1 MTQVANEELSL
12 CAGGRW
18 MEVGVQS
25 SPGKQGGSSTL
36 SVGDTFTLHPTP
48 YTLHPT
54 PHTAHPTP
62 YTLHPTPYTLN
73 LSPYTLHPTPY
84 TLHPAPRTL
93 QRTLST
99 GDYFGVQSSPSSP
112 GLQTK
117 VDPAPCTENQLLG
130 KGENRELAQP

>member
-1 MTQVANEELSL
+1 MKNFRCVQVE
-12 CAGGRW
+12 GGWRW
-18 MEVGVQS
+18 GCRAARGNNARQARCPQV
-25 SPGKQGGSSTL
+25 
-36 SVGDTFTLHPTP
+36 TP
-48 YTLHPT
+48 S
-54 PHTAHPTP
+54 P

-130 KGENRELAQP
+130 KGGNRELAQP